1 MSEPTPIEATLTASE
16 DEKLSEVEGP
26 AERAA
31 EAHRRVDLYDG
42 LRGVAI
48 VLVVLSH
55 GWQLWPVD
63 WIDSHAAVR
72 PLFRNGNAGV
82 SVFLVAAGFLMYRSL
97 TARRPLAAMRADTAF
112 VRRVARVGPSLWL
125 FLLVVVSITALDETT
140 KAWNSD
146 TAASVFHVVTYT
158 WNWYVQGNLVTSRP
172 DFGHLWYLS
181 VDMQAFAIMAAF
193 LYMLRRRHVGLIF
206 ALVGFYLLL
215 LWWRFH
221 VAHTEN
227 DFQVLVRT
235 TVRMDPFV
243 VGVLTAVVLPD
254 LARLRIS
261 ARALAWAATGSLLA
275 LVPILYWCDRDVY
288 YLRWGG
294 TVLEWDLALFMAAV
308 ALGGGSALTSGLI
321 GNRVATWLG
330 RNSLLIYIWHY
341 PVFAFVARHTT
352 GPGWSWEGR
361 TVVAMSAVAAIV
373 VAADRLLERRVVRW
387 LRQPGWRDLDDG
399 IPHYVATHGRPVTAQ
414 LFAHVGSDQA
424 DHRDHPDHP
433 DHPDRPERVD

>member
-1 MSEPTPIEATLTASE
+1 MSEHTPVGATQAASE
-16 DEKLSEVEGP
+16 PAPADPSETTS
-26 AERAA
+26 
-31 EAHRRVDLYDG
+31 EAPRRVDLYDG

-63 WIDSHAAVR
+63 WIDSHPAVR
-72 PLFRNGNAGV
+72 PFFRNGNAGV
-82 SVFLVAAGFLMYRSL
+82 SIFLVAAGFLMYQSL
-97 TARRPLAAMRADTAF
+97 TARRPLSEMRADTSF
-112 VRRVARVGPSLWL
+112 VRRVLRVGPSLWL
-125 FLLVVVSITALDETT
+125 FLLIVVMLTPLDHSI
-140 KAWNSD
+140 KAWRSD
-146 TAASVFHVVTYT
+146 TAASVFHVATYT

-181 VDMQAFAIMAAF
+181 VDMQAFVIMAVL
-193 LYMLRRRHVGLIF
+193 LYLLRRRHVGLILT
-206 ALVGFYLLL
+206 LVGFYLLL

-243 VGVLTAVVLPD
+243 VGVLTAVALPD
-254 LARLRIS
+254 LRRLQIS
-261 ARALAWAATGSLLA
+261 PRALAWSATGSLLA
-275 LVPILYWCDRDVY
+275 LIPILYWCDRDVY

-294 TVLEWDLALFMAAV
+294 TVLEWDLAVFMAAV
-308 ALGGGSALTSGLI
+308 ALGGGSALLSASL

-341 PVFAFVARHTT
+341 PIFAFVARHTI

-361 TVVAMSAVAAIV
+361 TVVAMSATAAVCV
-373 VAADRLLERRVVRW
+373 VMDRLVERRITTW
-387 LRQPGWRDLDDG
+387 LRQPGWRALDDG
-399 IPHYVATHGRPVTAQ
+399 VPHYLALHGKPLARQ
-414 LFAHVGSDQA
+414 LFVHAGSEPQDP
-424 DHRDHPDHP
+424 PD
-433 DHPDRPERVD
+433 

>member
-1 MSEPTPIEATLTASE
+1 MSEPTPVEATLTASE
-16 DEKLSEVEGP
+16 DAELAEVEGP

-31 EAHRRVDLYDG
+31 EAHRRVDLFDG

-63 WIDSHAAVR
+63 WIDSHPAVR
-72 PLFRNGNAGV
+72 PFFRNGNAGV
-82 SVFLVAAGFLMYRSL
+82 SIFLVAAGFLMYRSL
-97 TARRPLAAMRADTAF
+97 TARRPLTAMRGDTAF

-125 FLLVVVSITALDETT
+125 FLLVVVSITALDDTT
-140 KAWNSD
+140 KAWNAD
-146 TAASVFHVVTYT
+146 NAASVFHVATYT

-181 VDMQAFAIMAAF
+181 VDMQAFAIMAVF

-215 LWWRFH
+215 VWWRFH

-243 VGVLTAVVLPD
+243 IGVLTAVVLPD
-254 LARLRIS
+254 LARLRPS
-261 ARALAWAATGSLLA
+261 PRALAWTATGSLLA
-275 LVPILYWCDRDVY
+275 LVPILYWCDQDVY

-294 TVLEWDLALFMAAV
+294 TVLSWDLAVFMGAV
-308 ALGGGSALTSGLI
+308 ALGGGSALLSGLI

-341 PVFAFVARHTT
+341 PVFAFVARHTI

-361 TVVAMSAVAAIV
+361 TVIAMSATAAIC
-373 VAADRLLERRVVRW
+373 VAADRLLERRVTQW
-387 LRQPGWRDLDDG
+387 LRQPGWRQLDDG
-399 IPHYVATHGRPVTAQ
+399 VPRYLATRAKPVAEQ
-414 LFAHVGSDQA
+414 LFVHVGSEPTDR
-424 DHRDHPDHP
+424 RD
-433 DHPDRPERVD
+433 